1 MPMRSAFRVLRCFW
15 GLVFF
20 LLHDVRGLTS
30 HRRPKWKRHSCPSL
44 WINLILWPS
53 IKKIQGFCWNDNLK
67 PRLWRYNKYYTGS
80 SEHVSVQGLADSVS
94 MDGKDLI
101 QSSGSVMAGGEI
113 NKTFRH
119 AKHSTHDSKA
129 RCDRWA
135 TIQRGCDEVR
145 AGVRSLLQR

>member
-1 MPMRSAFRVLRCFW
+1 MLLRISIFP
-15 GLVFF
+15 
-20 LLHDVRGLTS
+20 LTRCS
-30 HRRPKWKRHSCPSL
+30 
-44 WINLILWPS
+44 WINITHKTKMKEAFMPLTVDKFNSLTLSDIRLEW
-53 IKKIQGFCWNDNLK
+53 KKNPRLCWNDNLK
-67 PRLWRYNKYYTGS
+67 PRLWRHNKYYTGS
-80 SEHVSVQGLADSVS
+80 SEHVSVQVLTESVS

-101 QSSGSVMAGGEI
+101 QSSGSVMARGEI

-135 TIQRGCDEVR
+135 PIQRGCDEVR